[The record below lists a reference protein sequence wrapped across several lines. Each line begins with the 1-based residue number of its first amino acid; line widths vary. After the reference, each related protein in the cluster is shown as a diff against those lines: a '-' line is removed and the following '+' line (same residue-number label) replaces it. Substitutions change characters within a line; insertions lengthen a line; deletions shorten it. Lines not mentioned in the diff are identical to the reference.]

1 MGNSRAEKK
10 LLYALTSTAL
20 RNKLKNI
27 NEQYR
32 LDKETLFKKHPPQ
45 QWADW
50 LRRQATAGDTEAL
63 AALRARAAAQGLK
76 GNVVGA
82 GSGRRMQSA
91 VKAKQDSVTKKG
103 TIIYRVG
110 ASAIRDDG
118 DQLKVSREATQ
129 EGLDAALGMAMARYG
144 NAITVNGT
152 DDFKERIVRAAVSSH
167 SQVTFADAALE
178 RRRQSLLSSN
188 NPPENQHDSPNK
200 RGRRTGSGISGVG
213 SAGAAT
219 SRAAESVNNGIN
231 RFGFPSKPNIGR
243 IGTAPPPEAR
253 NSLRNLSAV
262 PVVRIASGS
271 EVLLPGHVPHHLEQQ
286 GTQPDNGLRRHISG
300 PGTVGAGRAA
310 ADSYIA
316 EREKT
321 RLKVLD
327 IPKHTRY
334 NDDKDGVAAFAGLRQ
349 VEGQLLALLKRSEE
363 IMVLPIDDATAR
375 RLKRIAVG
383 ESVTVTANGSIK
395 TKGRS
400 R

>member
-1 MGNSRAEKK
+1 MR
-10 LLYALTSTAL
+10 
-20 RNKLKNI
+20 
-27 NEQYR
+27 
-32 LDKETLFKKHPPQ
+32 
-45 QWADW
+45 
-50 LRRQATAGDTEAL
+50 
-63 AALRARAAAQGLK
+63 
-76 GNVVGA
+76 
-82 GSGRRMQSA
+82 SA
-91 VKAKQDSVTKKG
+91 VKASQDSVTKKG

-129 EGLDAALGMAMARYG
+129 DGLDAALRMAMERYG
-144 NAITVNGT
+144 NHITVNGT
-152 DDFKERIVRAAVSSH
+152 DDFKERIVRAAASANL
-167 SQVTFADAALE
+167 QITFADATLE

-188 NPPENQHDSPNK
+188 NQPENKHDSTNE

-219 SRAAESVNNGIN
+219 SRAAEDINNGIN

-243 IGTAPPPEAR
+243 VGKAPPPEAR
-253 NSLRNLSAV
+253 NGLRNLSNV
-262 PVVRIASGS
+262 PVVRFASGS
-271 EVLLPGHVPHHLEQQ
+271 EVLLPGNVPHHLEQQ
-286 GTQPDNGLRRHISG
+286 GTQPDNGLRRNISG
-300 PGTVGAGRAA
+300 PGSVTDGRAA
-310 ADSYIA
+310 ADSYIV

-334 NDDKDGVAAFAGLRQ
+334 NYDKDGVAAFAGIRQ
-349 VEGQLLALLKRSEE
+349 VEGQLLALLQRSEE
-363 IMVLPIDDATAR
+363 IMVLPIDNATAR

-383 ESVTVTANGSIK
+383 ETVTVTANGSIK